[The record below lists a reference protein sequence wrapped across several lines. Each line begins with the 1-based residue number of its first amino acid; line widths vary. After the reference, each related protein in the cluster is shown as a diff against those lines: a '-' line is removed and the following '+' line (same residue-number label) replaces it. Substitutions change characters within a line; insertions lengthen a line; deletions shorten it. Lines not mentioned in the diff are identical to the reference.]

1 MLYQPDIPQNTGAI
15 MRLAACFGVPLK
27 VIEPCGFVFSDAR
40 LRRAGLDYTA
50 KVVLTRHVSW
60 DPYQGASE
68 RDPAVGQL
76 VLLTTQRLDPPRRV
90 PLFGNDRLLF
100 GSGAA
105 GVPGV
110 VRHASASPIRI
121 AMHAGT
127 RSLNV
132 ALLAAIVISEA
143 QRELRDGQA

>member
-1 MLYQPDIPQNTGAI
+1 MRLVLYQPDIPQNTGAI

-76 VLLTTQRLDPPRRV
+76 VLLTTSGSTRLDAFRFLATTGSCSVLERPAYPGWFVMLPP
-90 PLFGNDRLLF
+90 
-100 GSGAA
+100 AQ
-105 GVPGV
+105 
-110 VRHASASPIRI
+110 SASRCMPER
-121 AMHAGT
+121 G
-127 RSLNV
+127 RSM
-132 ALLAAIVISEA
+132 
-143 QRELRDGQA
+143 